1 MVAQILRLKLRL
13 LGNSFRRSPWQL
25 LGLALGLLY
34 GLGTAIL
41 VVGGL
46 VSLRFFDVG
55 VAGGATV
62 VLGAS
67 VLVIFTVLPL
77 VLGID
82 DTLDPRKFALFGI
95 PNTRLALAL
104 ATASFISVPTV
115 VVAIMAVA
123 QVATWSRGAG
133 PVLFALVGAVLIV
146 VTCVLSA
153 RISTSIAAFLLS
165 TRRARDTT
173 AILGILALVSLSP
186 VIIAVVSVDW
196 ARDGLEVLARI
207 GALVGWTPLGAA
219 WAMPAD
225 AAAGD
230 TGGALVKLLVAL
242 GWVAVLALLWRGLV
256 GRMLVTPQRQP
267 HARRYSG
274 LGWLGILP
282 ANPTGAIAARSITYW
297 LRDSRY
303 GTSLIVIPLIPIFM
317 VIALMIGGVPIAELV
332 LLLPVPVV
340 CLFLSWSVHNDVSL
354 DNTAI
359 WLHLSAST
367 SGRADRWGRL
377 LPALVTGI
385 LVIAVVPVVNSLIFG
400 DWAVLPSVVGVS
412 ACILFTGLGI
422 SSVMSARFP
431 YPAVRP
437 GDSPFAQPQSG
448 SPAGLIQAV
457 SFLGIVVFSAPALVA
472 GTLGL
477 LYGGAWPLL
486 SLGSG
491 LVVGAAVLIGGA
503 AWGGWFFE
511 RRGSQLLAY
520 AMRN

>member
-34 GLGTAIL
+34 GLGTAVL

-46 VSLRFFDVG
+46 ISLRFFDVG
-55 VAGGATV
+55 IAGSATV

-67 VLVIFTVLPL
+67 VLAIYTVLPL
-77 VLGID
+77 ILGID

-95 PNTRLALAL
+95 PSTKLSVILAI
-104 ATASFISVPTV
+104 ASFISVPTV
-115 VVAIMAVA
+115 VVSIMAIA
-123 QVATWSRGAG
+123 QIATWSRGPL
-133 PVLFALVGAVLIV
+133 PVLLAVIGAVVIV
-146 VTCVLSA
+146 VTCVMSA
-153 RISTSIAAFLLS
+153 RISTSVAAFLLA

-173 AILGILALVSLSP
+173 GILGILALVSLSP
-186 VIIAVVSVDW
+186 VIIALVSVDW
-196 ARDGLEVLARI
+196 ARDGLDVLARI
-207 GALVGWTPLGAA
+207 AGVVGWTPLGAA

-225 AAAGD
+225 AASGD
-230 TGGALVKLLVAL
+230 VGGAMLKLLISV
-242 GWVAVLALLWRGLV
+242 GWVGVLALVWRALV
-256 GRMLVTPQRQP
+256 GRMMVTPQRQA
-267 HARRYSG
+267 HARKYSG
-274 LGWLGILP
+274 LGWFGIFP
-282 ANPTGAIAARSITYW
+282 ATPTGVIAARSVTYW

-317 VIALMIGGVPIAELV
+317 VVALMIGGVPLGDLV

-354 DNTAI
+354 DNTAV

-367 SGRADRWGRL
+367 SGRSDRWGRL
-377 LPALVTGI
+377 LPALVVGI
-385 LVIAVVPVVNSLIFG
+385 VIIAIVPVVNSLIFG
-400 DWAVLPSVVGVS
+400 DWTVLPSVVGVS
-412 ACILFTGLGI
+412 ACVLFTGLGI

-448 SPAGLIQAV
+448 SPAGLIQAM
-457 SFLGIVVFSAPALVA
+457 SFLAIVVFAAPSLTAAVF
-472 GTLGL
+472 GL
-477 LYGGAWPLL
+477 LYGGSWPLL
-486 SLGSG
+486 SLVAG
-491 LVVGAAVLIGGA
+491 VVIGAAVLVGGVV
-503 AWGGWFFE
+503 WGGWFFE
-511 RRGSQLLAY
+511 RRGSQILAY

>member
-1 MVAQILRLKLRL
+1 MVAQVLRLKLRL

-46 VSLRFFDVG
+46 VALRFFDVD
-55 VAGGATV
+55 VAGSATV
-62 VLGAS
+62 VLGAT
-67 VLVIFTVLPL
+67 VLVVFTVLPL
-77 VLGID
+77 ILGID
-82 DTLDPRKFALFGI
+82 DTLDPRKFALFGV
-95 PNTRLALAL
+95 PNTKLAFSLAV
-104 ATASFISVPTV
+104 ASFISVPTLV
-115 VVAIMAVA
+115 VTIMAVA
-123 QVATWSRGAG
+123 QISTWSRGAA
-133 PVLFALVGAVLIV
+133 PALLAIVGAVIIV

-153 RISTSIAAFLLS
+153 RISTSVAAFLLA

-173 AILGILALVSLSP
+173 GILGILALVSLSP
-186 VIIAVVSVDW
+186 VIIALVSVDW
-196 ARDGLEVLARI
+196 ARDGLDVLERIARV
-207 GALVGWTPLGAA
+207 VGWTPLGAA
-219 WAMPAD
+219 WAIPAD

-230 TGGALVKLLVAL
+230 FGGAMLKLLIAVA
-242 GWVAVLALLWRGLV
+242 WVGVLALAWRALV

-274 LGWLGILP
+274 LGWFGVFP
-282 ANPTGAIAARSITYW
+282 ANPTGVIAARSVTYW

-317 VIALMIGGVPIAELV
+317 VVALMIGGVPLGDLV

-367 SGRADRWGRL
+367 TGRADRWGRL
-377 LPALVTGI
+377 VPALIVGI
-385 LVIAVVPVVNSLIFG
+385 VVIAVAPPINSLIFG
-400 DWAVLPSVVGVS
+400 DWTVLPSVVGVS
-412 ACILFTGLGI
+412 ACILFSGLGI
-422 SSVMSARFP
+422 SSIMSARFP

-457 SFLGIVVFSAPALVA
+457 SFLGIVVFAAPSLIA
-472 GTLGL
+472 GALGL
-477 LYGGAWPLL
+477 IYGGSWPLV
-486 SLGSG
+486 SLAAG
-491 LVVGAAVLIGGA
+491 LVIGVAVLFGGV

-511 RRGSQLLAY
+511 RRGSQILAY